1 MKIVQVNDLINR
13 NLRRRK
19 LLLRIVGLSLGALLI
34 SQVFPTLADEQDQEA
49 LIEEIYQVE
58 NGDAGSLELFDNEEV
73 VVDSQTTADE
83 EDSEPSS
90 EDDGELQE
98 PLPSPTPSPKRVSLT
113 SSQDLEIRFPSVVL
127 VDPRATVASL
137 PKLGV
142 TGSDFLLIC
151 AVAEGAVLDLINVGI
166 PDDIEASNLFLLGDL
181 TSRILISGPSDIVLS
196 AINPGPGM
204 KISGLG
210 RKLTETRL
218 YLAFI
223 ATNGIATDDSLCN
236 YSRFGNDRLV
246 TFRALDLNLR
256 LKKGRVEL
264 D

>member
-1 MKIVQVNDLINR
+1 MKIVQVNNLINR

-19 LLLRIVGLSLGALLI
+19 LLLRIVGLSLVALLI

-49 LIEEIYQVE
+49 LSEEIYQVE
-58 NGDAGSLELFDNEEV
+58 DENLDSSEPFSSDEVDGSNTSAEEEGLELS
-73 VVDSQTTADE
+73 SQDDE
-83 EDSEPSS
+83 APPDP
-90 EDDGELQE
+90 D
-98 PLPSPTPSPKRVSLT
+98 PSPSPSPKRVSLT
-113 SSQDLEIRFPSVVL
+113 SSQDLEIRFPSVIS

-137 PKLGV
+137 PKVGV

-151 AVAEGAVLDLINVGI
+151 AVAEGAVLDLINPGI

-181 TSRILISGPSDIVLS
+181 TSRILISGPTDVVLS
-196 AINPGPGM
+196 AINPGSGM

-210 RKLTETRL
+210 RKLTQTRL

-236 YSRFGNDRLV
+236 YSQIGNDRLV

-256 LKKGRVEL
+256 LKKGKVDL